1 MDWQRERNNPRLD
14 RFTFLE
20 RGEGLRRQT
29 VMRNHRSKVQNG
41 DSGIIELDS
50 DTNGRD
56 CKEMWIDKVFE
67 DEATRIIGLEI

>member
-1 MDWQRERNNPRLD
+1 MDWQRERNTLRLD

-29 VMRNHRSKVQNG
+29 VMQNHRSKVQNG

-50 DTNGRD
+50 DTNG
-56 CKEMWIDKVFE
+56 
-67 DEATRIIGLEI
+67 